1 MQIYEDIPRL
11 YTALAEWGACLTYLL
26 LIRKTVRSA
35 PFWLISVAFLILQ
48 SLWLLSTGNLPT
60 VFWIPSMAVAAVLMY
75 AFLMYGSGLSP
86 LAVGY
91 CCAKAFLL
99 AELAA
104 SLEWQLHS
112 YLEAAG
118 LLFASLRLLLLIA
131 VYGICFSTAAFLEK
145 PLFTEEYFRQLTAR
159 EMFSAAGITL
169 VVFAFSNLSFIIANS
184 PFTSRLRADI
194 FNIRTLADLAGF
206 AILHAYQSRI
216 CEYAAEK
223 EISQMNAVLKSQY
236 DQYRNYQDSVELIH
250 MKYHDLKHQI
260 AGLRAETDEQ
270 KRTEWLDAMEEEM
283 TAFETLD
290 RTGSQVLDTLLA
302 AKLFH
307 CRKHGIRITCVADG
321 KILGFM
327 HVMDLCSLF
336 GNALDNAIE
345 NAVLIPE
352 KEKRLIHLQVSERK
366 GFVYIRIE
374 NYCEEAVKKNPD
386 GLISTT
392 KQDRNR
398 HGFGLKSIRHTA
410 EKYGGTIRFE
420 VRDNWFELEILI
432 PVQTAQRAAAN

>member
-60 VFWIPSMAVAAVLMY
+60 MFWIPSMAVAAVLMY

-260 AGLRAETDEQ
+260 AGLRAEFRRQAPGLERFCPQIGETIAAGTFEQELPELFRNQPKISIDYAVMEHARFIAVAESRFDWDDVGSWTSLRNHFATDA
-270 KRTEWLDAMEEEM
+270 D
-283 TAFETLD
+283 
-290 RTGSQVLDTLLA
+290 GN
-302 AKLFH
+302 
-307 CRKHGIRITCVADG
+307 VADG
-321 KILGFM
+321 
-327 HVMDLCSLF
+327 LF
-336 GNALDNAIE
+336 AAVDSRNLVVSGSPDHLIAAIGVDNLVI
-345 NAVLIPE
+345 
-352 KEKRLIHLQVSERK
+352 
-366 GFVYIRIE
+366 
-374 NYCEEAVKKNPD
+374 
-386 GLISTT
+386 
-392 KQDRNR
+392 
-398 HGFGLKSIRHTA
+398 
-410 EKYGGTIRFE
+410 
-420 VRDNWFELEILI
+420 
-432 PVQTAQRAAAN
+432 VQTRDVTLVCAANQAQRIKELLKAVGLRPELRHFL